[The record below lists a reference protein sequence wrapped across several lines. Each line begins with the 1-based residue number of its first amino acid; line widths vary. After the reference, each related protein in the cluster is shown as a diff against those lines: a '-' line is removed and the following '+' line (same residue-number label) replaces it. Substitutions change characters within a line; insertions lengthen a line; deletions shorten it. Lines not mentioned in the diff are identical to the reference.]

1 MRIFRAVFLAIALT
15 SCVGGDGTDATAIDE
30 GIGDPVADDGTSD
43 PGTGP
48 SAELPTLAG
57 EPPLLTGITAAH
69 NQVRA
74 MVVTS
79 VPLPALVWEP
89 ALAATAAAW
98 VAQCRDTQA
107 PTGLIDHN
115 PNRSVGHP
123 YYVGEN
129 IYATSALPSSTTAQ
143 QAVNMWAAERV
154 NYNYATNTC
163 AAGAV
168 CGHYTQIVWRST
180 VKVGCAIGDCPNLR
194 YRTSIVCNY
203 GPGGNYSG
211 QRPY

>member
-1 MRIFRAVFLAIALT
+1 MRICFALLGIALT
-15 SCVGGDGTDATAIDE
+15 SCVGGGDGDGDLSPDE
-30 GIGDPVADDGTSD
+30 GTGDPVSDDGTGD
-43 PGTGP
+43 PGNGP
-48 SAELPTLAG
+48 SADLPPSVTG
-57 EPPLLTGITAAH
+57 EPAALTGITAAH

-79 VPLPALVWEP
+79 VPLPPLVWDP
-89 ALAATAAAW
+89 TLAATAAAW
-98 VAQCRDTQA
+98 VAMCSDQQA

-129 IYATSALPSSTTAQ
+129 VYGTSALPSSSTAQ

-163 AAGAV
+163 TGV
-168 CGHYTQIVWRST
+168 CGHYTQIVWRNT
-180 VKVGCAIGDCPNLR
+180 VKLGCAIGDCPNLK
-194 YRTSIVCNY
+194 YRTSLVCNY
-203 GPGGNYSG
+203 GPGGNYAG

>member
-1 MRIFRAVFLAIALT
+1 MRTRYALWAIALT
-15 SCVGGDGTDATAIDE
+15 SCVGGVDGDSAPDEITGAPSISDGT
-30 GIGDPVADDGTSD
+30 GDPGSE
-43 PGTGP
+43 P
-48 SAELPTLAG
+48 SADLSSLAG
-57 EPPLLTGITAAH
+57 EPPLLVGITAAH

-74 MVVTS
+74 SVVTS

-89 ALAATAAAW
+89 ALAATAASWA
-98 VAQCRDTQA
+98 AMCRDQQA

-129 IYATSALPSSTTAQ
+129 VYGSSGLPTSSTAQ
-143 QAVNMWAAERV
+143 QAVNLWAAEKA

-163 AAGAV
+163 NGV
-168 CGHYTQIVWRST
+168 CGHYTQIVWRNT
-180 VKVGCAIGDCPNLR
+180 VKVGCAISDCPNLR

-203 GPGGNYSG
+203 GPGGNYVG